1 MKRSFLSIAITGSL
15 VFVLSACGQSRSASC
30 YSVCDDRTATDCADI
45 EQETCYNLCDAL
57 MQKSTECAEATEA
70 LSLCQ
75 LEQSWICLDAQPSL
89 DAPIACRTEEDIQLA
104 FCIDP
109 ATGEEASED

>member
-1 MKRSFLSIAITGSL
+1 MKRSFVSIAVASYWI
-15 VFVLSACGQSRSASC
+15 FALSSCAQGTSANC
-30 YSVCDDRTATDCADI
+30 YSVCDDQMATDCSDI
-45 EQETCYNLCDAL
+45 EQESCYNLCDAL

-75 LEQSWICLDAQPSL
+75 LEQTWICLDTRPSL
-89 DAPIACRTEEDIQLA
+89 EAPIACRTEEDIQIA

-109 ATGEEASED
+109 PSSEDSAEN

>member
-1 MKRSFLSIAITGSL
+1 MKSSFVWLILTGSL
-15 VFVLSACGQSRSASC
+15 IFALSGCAQGPNTNC
-30 YSVCDDRTATDCADI
+30 YSVCDDRTAVDCPDI
-45 EQETCYNLCDAL
+45 EPEACYNLCDAL

-75 LEQSWICLDAQPSL
+75 LEQTWVCSDTGPSL
-89 DAPIACRTEEDIQLA
+89 HAPIACQTEEEIQLA

-109 ATGEEASED
+109 PNNDESSDD

>member
-1 MKRSFLSIAITGSL
+1 MKKSFVSIALAGYL
-15 VFVLSACGQSRSASC
+15 AFALLSCAESTSANC
-30 YSVCDDRTATDCADI
+30 YSVCDDRTATDCSDI
-45 EQETCYNLCDAL
+45 EQDTCYNLCDAL

-75 LEQSWICLDAQPSL
+75 LEQTWICLDTQPSL

-109 ATGEEASED
+109 PTGEETSED